1 MNFKTTSIMKL
12 ITKVFI
18 VACVCSVCLSCSK
31 YDDNDHMCYEC
42 TVTYKDWDTPDI
54 IPICGEK
61 TYVEAMVKNYE
72 NEGKASDGYTV
83 RCVRKK

>member
-1 MNFKTTSIMKL
+1 MCM
-12 ITKVFI
+12 
-18 VACVCSVCLSCSK
+18 CVVCLSCGK
-31 YDDNDHMCYEC
+31 DDDGDDGNMCYEC
-42 TVTYKDWDTPDI
+42 TITYENWNTPDI

-72 NEGKASDGYTV
+72 NEGKDNDSYSV

>member
-1 MNFKTTSIMKL
+1 MKL

-18 VACVCSVCLSCSK
+18 VACICVVCLSCSK
-31 YDDNDHMCYEC
+31 DDDDSNMCYEC
-42 TVTYKDWDTPDI
+42 TITYKNWATPDI

-72 NEGKASDGYTV
+72 NEGQASDDITV